1 MTKLFSI
8 DTIALPL
15 LIIPIV
21 LVLMLLLTVQLY
33 YRTKRLPDLYIA
45 IALGLGLI
53 ASIQPFRWANGTEL
67 VFWSSPFQ
75 WATVGVLLATT
86 GSLYFSKV
94 ISVPIL
100 ATFLISIL
108 ANLISVT
115 LSPTMGGMV
124 AAAGFIGIGV
134 QLLLAQRKGQVEVG
148 AYPYLFLVSGLFVLI
163 GHWIPY
169 NGGRFLFG
177 MSLVVVLAYDLS
189 RFFSRV
195 VALLQT
201 ASFNSLTD
209 GLTGLYNKSFLFRKA
224 DQLAKAGEIGIIF
237 ADIDNFK
244 QLNDTKG
251 HEEGDVVLKQT
262 GALLKEVIGK
272 NGYACRFGG
281 EELVGIVHSGDAVE
295 LAERF
300 CRLVSKKTIV
310 TVSVGVALG
319 KEDGSK
325 IIRVADERMYSA
337 KSSGKNKVVS
347 K

>member
-8 DTIALPL
+8 DAVALPL
-15 LIIPIV
+15 LIIPIE
-21 LVLMLLLTVQLY
+21 LVLMLVLTAQLY
-33 YRTKRLPDLYIA
+33 NRTKRFSDLYAA
-45 IALGLGLI
+45 ITLGVGLL

-67 VFWSSPFQ
+67 VFWGSPFQ
-75 WATVGVLLATT
+75 WATIGVLVATA
-86 GSLYFSKV
+86 GSLYFSRV

-100 ATFLISIL
+100 VTFIVSIL
-108 ANLISVT
+108 ANSIGISSSSTVGAM
-115 LSPTMGGMV
+115 L
-124 AAAGFIGIGV
+124 AAAGFISIGV
-134 QLLLAQRKGQVEVG
+134 HLILEQQKGRIEGG

-177 MSLVVVLAYDLS
+177 ICLVVLLGYDLS

-195 VALLQT
+195 VMLLQT
-201 ASFNSLTD
+201 ASVNSLTD

-224 DQLAKAGEIGIIF
+224 EQLAKAGEIGIIF

-244 QLNDTKG
+244 ELNDTKG
-251 HEEGDVVLKQT
+251 HEEGDEVLRQT
-262 GALLKEVIGK
+262 GALLKEVIGQ

-281 EELVGIVHSGDAVE
+281 EELVGIVHSGDTVE

-310 TVSVGVALG
+310 TVSVGVSTG
-319 KEDGSK
+319 KEDGKK
-325 IIRVADERMYSA
+325 IIRLADDRMYSA
-337 KSSGKNKVVS
+337 KKTGKNKVVS
-347 K
+347 